1 MTERPILFD
10 GESVRAILA
19 GHKWQTRRVVKPQP
33 QYVWGFGVA
42 LNSNEFTAHVRYP
55 GGHQPDPWVR
65 CPYGAPPHRG
75 QPGDRLWVREG
86 WAVDGDDLGAV
97 RATYESVAGGMY
109 AGPYYRADQ
118 ANDNAGLTW
127 RSPLFMP
134 RWASRLLLTVMA
146 VRVERLHEITPDDIR
161 AEGLQPDSEASLLW
175 RENLRDKWSARWDAI
190 NGKKHPWASD
200 PWVWVVSFE
209 VCDVS

>member
-1 MTERPILFD
+1 MTEHPILFD

-75 QPGDRLWVREG
+75 QPGDRLWVREAFTINAMNR
-86 WAVDGDDLGAV
+86 AV
-97 RATYESVAGGMY
+97 
-109 AGPYYRADQ
+109 YRAEWDG
-118 ANDNAGLTW
+118 AESRGMGW
-127 RSPLFMP
+127 KSPIHMP
-134 RWASRLLLTVMA
+134 RWAARILLTVTG
-146 VRVERLHEITPDDIR
+146 VRVERLHEITSDDMR
-161 AEGLQPDSEASLLW
+161 AEGLRPDSEASLLW
-175 RENLRDKWSARWDAI
+175 RENLRDKWVARWDAI
-190 NGKKHPWASD
+190 NGKRAPWASD
-200 PWVWVVSFE
+200 PWVWVVDFE